1 MLFNSFVFLLAFL
14 PVFLFVYAIAL
25 RLPSG
30 KASLW
35 VITIGSF
42 VFYGWWHPPS
52 VLLLAGSIAANY
64 LLAAYIGRS
73 TGYKRSAAT
82 AFGIVANLGVLG
94 YFKYAGFLVV
104 TTNDTVG
111 TTFSVPNIALPL
123 AISFFTFQQIAYLIQ
138 ASRGQARGVGLLEYA
153 AFISFFPQ
161 LIAGPI
167 VRYEEIGPQIKLR
180 AMNGDRI
187 RKLFTSHLSI
197 GLAIF
202 SVGLVKKVVFADTLA
217 TFADPVF
224 LAAEVEGP
232 ISGYDAWIA
241 ATAFSLQ
248 VYFDFSGYSDMAVGL
263 ARMAGFRLPLNFNS
277 PFKAPNI
284 GEFWR
289 RWHMTLTRFLTDFV
303 FTPISLNFTRVAVGA
318 SPRTQR
324 FALSFAVVAPII
336 ITFGLIG
343 LWHGAGWN
351 FVVFGLVH
359 AAMLVVHRGW
369 TGLKERF
376 SFFGLSLGLART
388 PIAIAITFGACT
400 LAFVFFRA
408 ADLSAAIYLF
418 KAMFGVGLPL
428 VPSQI
433 AVGPVLAMADLLG
446 LEVGLSPFW
455 QGTRPLTWLLVSL
468 LVVWGLPNTY
478 QWFRRYQPVID
489 MRPVLALTRET
500 ARRIGPTDLIA
511 FAAFG
516 GTLCIWLLSF
526 FQAENSFSSA
536 VPTNATIVILFICS
550 VLFVGVPRRYVPVW
564 RLTPLSALLAS
575 VMLTVSLTML
585 MVGNEAAFIYFA
597 F

>member
-1 MLFNSFVFLLAFL
+1 VLFNSFVFLLAFL
-14 PVFLFVYAIAL
+14 PVFLFVYAVAL
-25 RLPSG
+25 RLRG
-30 KASLW
+30 GRASLW

-52 VLLLAGSIAANY
+52 VFLLAGSIAANY

-73 TGYKRSAAT
+73 TGIKRSYAT
-82 AFGIVANLGVLG
+82 AFGIAANLGVLG

-104 TTNDTVG
+104 TTNDAVG

-138 ASRGQARGVGLLEYA
+138 TSRGQARGVGLLEYA

-167 VRYEEIGPQIKLR
+167 VRYEEIGPQFRTR

-187 RKLFTSHLSI
+187 RKQFTSHLSI

-202 SVGLVKKVVFADTLA
+202 AIGLVKKVVFADTLA

-232 ISGYDAWIA
+232 ITGYDAWIA
-241 ATAFSLQ
+241 AIAFSLQ

-303 FTPISLNFTRVAVGA
+303 FTPISLKFTRVAVGV
-318 SPRTQR
+318 SPATQP
-324 FALSFAVVAPII
+324 FALAFAVVAPIV
-336 ITFGLIG
+336 ITFALIG

-359 AAMLVVHRGW
+359 AAMLIVYRGW
-369 TGLKERF
+369 TSLKERLP
-376 SFFGLSLGLART
+376 FFRLSPGRAGT
-388 PIAIAITFGACT
+388 PIAIGMTFAACT

-408 ADLSAAIYLF
+408 ADLNAAVYF
-418 KAMFGVGLPL
+418 FRSMFGLGLPL
-428 VPSQI
+428 VPAQL
-433 AVGPVLAMADLLG
+433 AVGPVSWVAEILG

-455 QGTRPLTWLLVSL
+455 QGTRPLTWLSVSL
-468 LVVWGLPNTY
+468 LVVWGMPNTY

-489 MRPVLALTRET
+489 MKPVLALTRET
-500 ARRIGPTDLIA
+500 ARRIGTTDRIA

-516 GTLCIWLLSF
+516 GALCIWLLSF
-526 FQAENSFSSA
+526 FQAENAFRA
-536 VPTNATIVILFICS
+536 VVPTAATIVILLICAA
-550 VLFVGVPRRYVPVW
+550 LFVGLPRRYVPVW
-564 RLTPLSALLAS
+564 RPTPLSALLAS
-575 VMLTVSLTML
+575 VMLTVSLAML
-585 MVGNEAAFIYFA
+585 MVGNEAVFIYFA